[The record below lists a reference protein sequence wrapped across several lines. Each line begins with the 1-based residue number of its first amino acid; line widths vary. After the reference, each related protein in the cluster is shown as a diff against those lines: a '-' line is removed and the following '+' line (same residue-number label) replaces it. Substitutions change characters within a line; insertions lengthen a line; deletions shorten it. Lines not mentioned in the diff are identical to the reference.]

1 VSPPFGRLSSRL
13 EKAERAPMQR
23 HEGGYYIRLTVH
35 DRLGVAAGVASRMA
49 EAKISIESIVQK
61 RPPGSV
67 AASDKHGR
75 GGEPVPLVLITY
87 AATEGSIR
95 AALEKIAADG
105 LVAEEPQVI
114 RIERE

>member
-1 VSPPFGRLSSRL
+1 M
-13 EKAERAPMQR
+13 EAQRAPMQR

-61 RPPGSV
+61 RPTGSLPPT
-67 AASDKHGR
+67 DKHGR
-75 GGEPVPLVLITY
+75 GAEPVPLVLITY
-87 AATEGSIR
+87 AATEAAIR
-95 AALEKIAADG
+95 EALEKIAADG
-105 LVAEEPQVI
+105 LVSEEPQVI